1 MVVLRKYQIEASN
14 KLTRLCQTKKC
25 GYLSGECR
33 TGKTLVALSVV
44 KNMELEKVLIITKK
58 KAIPSIESD
67 VRKMNL
73 EKVVSTTNFE
83 QLKRFRGSSWNMII
97 VDEAHSVGAFPKPSQ
112 RYSNILKLKLMFC

>member
-1 MVVLRKYQIEASN
+1 MVKLRDYQIQASR
-14 KLTRLCQTKKC
+14 KLTKLCQVNKC

-44 KNMELEKVLIITKK
+44 KNMSLEKVLIITKK

-73 EKVVSTTNFE
+73 E
-83 QLKRFRGSSWNMII
+83 
-97 VDEAHSVGAFPKPSQ
+97 
-112 RYSNILKLKLMFC
+112 